1 MKRILSICLA
11 ALFCA
16 APISLVSAQSPQE
29 IMNKFSHE
37 PTVEETMEA
46 AVSYS
51 GLDGD
56 RLESMYRRAGA
67 ANALPK
73 SIYYEFQGRYQDTD
87 RPQKVYTFDDT
98 KKAEADE
105 WSSYKKTNYHQD
117 QDYTQHKVHAQWDL
131 SKLIY
136 NSEQKAVVGTMVSAS
151 TRRDKILKDLTK
163 VYYQRRKAQI
173 DAILNPPSDIAKK
186 LESDLKIQELTATL
200 DAMTGG
206 WFSEQLRNNRH

>member
-1 MKRILSICLA
+1 MKRILSICFA
-11 ALFCA
+11 ALVCV
-16 APISLVSAQSPQE
+16 APISMASAQSAQE

-37 PTVEETMEA
+37 PTIEATMDA
-46 AVSYS
+46 AVAYA

-56 RLESMYRRAGA
+56 RLESMYKRAGA
-67 ANALPK
+67 ANVLPK
-73 SIYYEFQGRYQDTD
+73 SIYYEFTGRYQDTD
-87 RPQKVYTFDDT
+87 RPQKVYTFKDPATVEND
-98 KKAEADE
+98 K
-105 WSSYKKTNYHQD
+105 WSEYKKTNYHQD
-117 QDYTQHKVHAQWDL
+117 QDYNQHKVHAQWDL

-136 NSEQKAVVGTMVSAS
+136 NSEQKAVVSTMVSAS
-151 TRRDKILKDLTK
+151 AHRDKMLKELTK

-173 DAILNPPSDIAKK
+173 DAILNPPTDIAKK